1 MDVLDKLKILTD
13 AAKYDVA
20 CTSSGTDRAGAKKN
34 REVGGMG
41 NAVAGGI
48 CHAFSAD
55 GRCVS
60 LLKILMS
67 NVCAYDC
74 QYCACR
80 RSNDIPRSTF
90 EPRELAE
97 LTINFYKRNYIEGL
111 FLSSA
116 VVKNPDFTMEMMINA
131 IALIRR
137 EYKFNGYIHAKAIP
151 NASQELINALGMLVD
166 RMSVNIELPSEASL
180 QKFAP
185 EKSKQSILKP
195 MGTIRDNIVQAKNE
209 VQLYRHAPKFVP
221 AGQSTQMI
229 IGATPETDKKIITL
243 TEGLYDKFSLKRVF
257 YSAYIPVGTNPNLP
271 ATTTKPPLVREHRL
285 YQADWLLRFYGFKA
299 DELLTEENPNFH
311 EQLDPKCVWA
321 LNNLHLFP
329 MEINTVDYEMLLRVP
344 GIGQVSAKRIIAARR
359 LGRVNFEHLKKM
371 GVVLKRAR
379 YFILCNG
386 RTFAEQKINEYY
398 IESNLLYEATKTGY
412 GLPNGAPPQ
421 MTIWDYTTLSDVS
434 VSNANVSV
442 LE

>member
-20 CTSSGTDRAGAKKN
+20 CTSSGSDRAGAKKN

-41 NAVAGGI
+41 SAVAGGI

-80 RSNDIPRSTF
+80 RSNDIPRTTF

-97 LTINFYKRNYIEGL
+97 LMINFYKRNYIEGL

-116 VVKNPDFTMEMMINA
+116 VVKNPDHTMEMMINV
-131 IALIRR
+131 IGLIRR

-151 NASQELINALGMLVD
+151 NASQDLINQLGMLVD
-166 RMSVNIELPSEASL
+166 RMSVNIELPSEQSL
-180 QKFAP
+180 TQFAP

-195 MGTIRDNIVQAKNE
+195 MGAIRDNIVQTKNE
-209 VQLYRHAPKFVP
+209 IQLYRNAPKFVP

-243 TEGLYDKFSLKRVF
+243 SEGLYDKFSLKRVF

-271 ATTTKPPLVREHRL
+271 ALTTKPPLVREHRL

-299 DELLTEENPNFH
+299 TELLTDENPNFH

-329 MEINTVDYEMLLRVP
+329 VEVNRADYEMLLRVP
-344 GIGQVSAKRIIAARR
+344 GIGQVSAKRIVAARR
-359 LGRVNFEHLKKM
+359 LGSVNFDHLKKM

-379 YFILCNG
+379 YFIIANG
-386 RTFAEQKINEYY
+386 KTFAEQKINEYY
-398 IESNLLYEATKTGY
+398 IENNLLYEAARTGY
-412 GLPNGAPPQ
+412 GLPKPANTQ
-421 MTIWDYTTLSDVS
+421 ISMFELSDVS
-434 VSNANVSV
+434 LSLGSGE
-442 LE
+442 LQ

>member
-1 MDVLDKLKILTD
+1 MIDKLKILSD

-20 CTSSGTDRAGAKKN
+20 CTSSGTNRAGAKKN

-41 NAVAGGI
+41 SAVAGGI

-67 NVCAYDC
+67 NVCVYDC

-80 RSNDIPRSTF
+80 RSNDIPRATF
-90 EPRELAE
+90 TPKELAE

-116 VVKNPDFTMEMMINA
+116 VVGNPDLTMEMMINA
-131 IALIRR
+131 IGLIRR

-151 NASQELINALGMLVD
+151 NASQDLINQLGMLVD
-166 RMSVNIELPSEASL
+166 RMSVNIELPSEESL
-180 QKFAP
+180 KQFAP

-195 MGTIRDNIVQAKNE
+195 MGVIRDNITQTKNE
-209 VQLYRHAPKFVP
+209 IQLYRNAPKFVP

-243 TEGLYDKFSLKRVF
+243 TEGLYDKFNLKRVF

-271 ATTTKPPLVREHRL
+271 APQDFKPPLVREHRL

-299 DELLTEENPNFH
+299 DELLTEQNPNFH

-321 LNNLHLFP
+321 LNNLHMFP
-329 MEINTVDYEMLLRVP
+329 MEINKVDLEMLLRIP
-344 GIGQVSAKRIIAARR
+344 GIGQVSANRIVAARR
-359 LGRVNFEHLKKM
+359 LGSLNFDHLKKM

-379 YFILCNG
+379 YFIVCNG
-386 RTFAEQKINEYY
+386 KTFAEQKINEYY
-398 IESNLLYEATKTGY
+398 IENNLLYEAAKTGY
-412 GLPNGAPPQ
+412 GLPQANQ
-421 MTIWDYTTLSDVS
+421 QVSMFELSDVS
-434 VSNANVSV
+434 LSLGSGE
-442 LE
+442 LR